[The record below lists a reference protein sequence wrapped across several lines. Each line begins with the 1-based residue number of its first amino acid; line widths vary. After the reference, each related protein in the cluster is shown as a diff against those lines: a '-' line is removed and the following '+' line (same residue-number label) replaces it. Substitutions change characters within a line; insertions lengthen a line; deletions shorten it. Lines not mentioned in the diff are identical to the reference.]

1 MSWRNMDNG
10 FAPREAWPALM
21 AKAQAGDRDA
31 YTQLLRAIVPAIRAI
46 VRKQVAD
53 PVLVEDVIQDA
64 LLTVHRVRHTYDPT
78 CPFLPWLMA
87 ISQARAI
94 DALRHRGRFQR
105 RETTAEELLLEH
117 AASERSEHQDIQE
130 ELSLI
135 LDRLPSR
142 QRQIV
147 EHIHLEEMTLAEA
160 AKRHNLTLSA
170 VKSLLHRA
178 LTNLRRMGANHD
190 RS

>member
-1 MSWRNMDNG
+1 MDNV
-10 FAPREAWPALM
+10 FAPREVWPALM
-21 AKAQAGDRDA
+21 VKAQAGDRDA

-46 VRKQVAD
+46 VRKQVSD
-53 PVLVEDVIQDA
+53 PVLIEDVIQDV
-64 LLTVHRVRHTYDPT
+64 LLTVHRVRHTYDPAY
-78 CPFLPWLMA
+78 PFLPWLMA

-94 DALRHRGRFQR
+94 DALRHRGRSQR
-105 RETTAEELLLEH
+105 HETTADASLSDY
-117 AASERSEHQDIQE
+117 AALDDSEHQEMQE

-147 EHIHLEEMTLAEA
+147 QHIHLEEMTLAEA
-160 AKRHNLTLSA
+160 AQRHNLSLSA